1 MSVVE
6 STHEQSLVTE
16 ASVVFFPMNM
26 LKSVLYSWLSLV
38 TGKWICPLIAM
49 IHILRWYGSSNFLL
63 LLNKYRM
70 IEKSTVSGIKKRGGI
85 SSMYSNRHL
94 LDCSDGKNILH
105 KEKF

>member
-26 LKSVLYSWLSLV
+26 LKSYLFLVMLGYGEMDLSFGCNDPHTMMV
-38 TGKWICPLIAM
+38 RVK
-49 IHILRWYGSSNFLL
+49 YFLL

-70 IEKSTVSGIKKRGGI
+70 IEKNTVLSIKKEEIYRLCI
-85 SSMYSNRHL
+85 
-94 LDCSDGKNILH
+94 
-105 KEKF
+105 